1 MYESICNGAGNC
13 IKLSAFFRFF
23 PNLPLSNPDLPD
35 GEVETNRPTWYPGAM
50 AALLARAE
58 LDPGAVTAAFR
69 DLLTGRVED
78 AHAASFLAALRM
90 KAETGAEIA
99 AAASVLRERM
109 IRLVP
114 VSAPVLDTCGT
125 GGDDSGTFNISTATA
140 LVVAACG
147 VPVVKHGNRAVS
159 SRSGSADVLRE
170 LGVPIESGPDWAQRC
185 LERIGFA
192 FCFAPQFHDGMKNVA
207 KLRRALG
214 IRTIFNLLGPLANP
228 ANAEFQLLGVGKP
241 ELLDPL
247 ADAAA
252 RLGIRRAVLV
262 CSQDG
267 LDEVSLSA
275 PTTVRLVEGDSFSTM
290 TWTAADFG
298 LAPAALADLTADG
311 PAASALRVREVLAGQ
326 DGPALRIV
334 LANAAAALWTAGAVT
349 ALRDGVAKAE
359 AAIRSGLAHSVLEQL
374 VAMR

>member
-1 MYESICNGAGNC
+1 ME
-13 IKLSAFFRFF
+13 L
-23 PNLPLSNPDLPD
+23 
-35 GEVETNRPTWYPGAM
+35 NRPNWFAPAM
-50 AALLARAE
+50 LALLSGRE
-58 LDPGAVTAAFR
+58 LEAGTVTVAFR
-69 DLLTGRVED
+69 DLLAGRVED
-78 AHAASFLAALRM
+78 SFAASFLTALRM
-90 KAETGAEIA
+90 KGETGEEIA
-99 AAASVLRERM
+99 AAAGVLREQM

-125 GGDDSGTFNISTATA
+125 GGDDSGTFNISTATS

-170 LGVPIESGPDWAQRC
+170 LGVAIEAGPEWAQRC
-185 LERIGFA
+185 LDRIGFA

-207 KLRRALG
+207 KLRRSLG

-228 ANAEFQLLGVGKP
+228 ASADYQLLGVGKR

-247 ADAAA
+247 AAATA

-262 CSQDG
+262 CSEDG
-267 LDEVSLSA
+267 LDEVSLAA
-275 PTTVRLVEGDSFSTM
+275 PTTVRIVEGDAFAPA

-298 LAPAALADLTADG
+298 LEAVAMADIHADG
-311 PAASALRVREVLAGQ
+311 PAASAATIREVLAGT

-334 LANAAAALWTAGAVT
+334 LANAAAALWTAGEVAKLT
-349 ALRDGVAKAE
+349 DGVAKAE
-359 AAIRSGLAHSVLEQL
+359 AAIRSGLAKSVLEQL
-374 VAMR
+374 VQMR